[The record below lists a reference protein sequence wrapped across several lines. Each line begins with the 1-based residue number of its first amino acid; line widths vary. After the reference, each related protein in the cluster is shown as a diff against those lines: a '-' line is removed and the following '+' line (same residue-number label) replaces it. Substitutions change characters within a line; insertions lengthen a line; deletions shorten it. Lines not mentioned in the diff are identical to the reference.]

1 MEKVTTNVIGQKG
14 VEQSVLRFLQS
25 WWLVLYSLYWRLK
38 QIIQEHTIE
47 LLVADLLVSS
57 EVLLYM
63 PLTLLDPGRVKLTRD
78 NSK

>member
-1 MEKVTTNVIGQKG
+1 M
-14 VEQSVLRFLQS
+14 
-25 WWLVLYSLYWRLK
+25 
-38 QIIQEHTIE
+38 E